1 MSLTLATLGAAAT
14 KAAPIVSGLGTLA
27 SGIGSLF
34 GRNKNIDK
42 QIKAQQ
48 EENEKNRQW
57 NLSLA
62 KQQNQWNI
70 EQWNRENA
78 YNDPSAQMSRL
89 RNAGLN
95 PDLMYSNGVSGLTAA
110 SSPDMTSGAPSS
122 PVDMSALGSKATIGE
137 MYQSIQQAML
147 NDEVINKTKQEG
159 RKTGFEANS
168 ASVEAL
174 YKAARSEQEL
184 KIGDTTISLNKS
196 VVDLNRVDADK
207 AAVEINKVA
216 EETNLLVARRHEILA
231 AIENMD
237 AKTAQTKLETYLA
250 SKEFELL
257 VKKTTAE
264 INNLNAS
271 THLTYTQ
278 AKDVVATQL
287 ARISNLNAS
296 AYLSK
301 QTGILNH
308 EKQTT
313 EILTQMGL
321 NITNESASFNLSQD
335 KKYSGIERSSKVAFT
350 MAAALN
356 QAAGAFTSFITK
368 GVFGSKAPTEP
379 PIANPYNRQ
388 SSRF

>member
-110 SSPDMTSGAPSS
+110 SSPDMTAGAPSS

-159 RKTGFEANS
+159 RKTGFEANT

-184 KIGDTTISLNKS
+184 KIGDTSISLNKALA
-196 VVDLNRVDADK
+196 DLNRVDADRI
-207 AAVEINKVA
+207 AVQINQIA
-216 EETNLLVARRHEILA
+216 EQTNLLVANRHQVLA

-250 SKEFELL
+250 SKEFEQL

-271 THLTYTQ
+271 AHLTYTQ
-278 AKDVVATQL
+278 ARDVVATQI

-313 EILTQMGL
+313 ELLNQLGL
-321 NITNESASFNLSQD
+321 SISNEQATFNLSQD
-335 KKYSGIERSSKVAFT
+335 KTFGSVERTSKAAFT
-350 MAAALN
+350 MAATLN
-356 QAAGAFTSFITK
+356 QAISGFTSWI
-368 GVFGSKAPTEP
+368 
-379 PIANPYNRQ
+379 NR
-388 SSRF
+388 

>member
-1 MSLTLATLGAAAT
+1 MALLATLGAAAT
-14 KAAPIVSGLGTLA
+14 AAAPIVSGLGSLA
-27 SGIGSLF
+27 SGIGSMF

-62 KQQNQWNI
+62 KQQNMWNI
-70 EQWNRENA
+70 DQWNRENA
-78 YNDPSAQMSRL
+78 YNDPAAQMARL

-95 PDLMYSNGVSGLTAA
+95 PDLMYQNGTSGLTAA
-110 SSPDMTSGAPSS
+110 SSPDMTAGAPSS

-147 NDEVINKTKQEG
+147 NDEVIAKTKQEG
-159 RKTGFEANS
+159 RKTGLEADSTTIDNMF
-168 ASVEAL
+168 
-174 YKAARSEQEL
+174 KAAREQQAL
-184 KIGDTTISLNKS
+184 QIGDTSISLNKS
-196 VVDLNRVDADK
+196 IAYLNRVEADK
-207 AAVEINKVA
+207 VAVEINKVA
-216 EETNLLVARRHEILA
+216 EETNLLVANRHQVLS

-237 AKTAQTKLETYLA
+237 AKTAQTQLETYLA
-250 SKEFELL
+250 SKEFDLL

-264 INNLNAS
+264 INSMNAS

-278 AKDVVATQL
+278 AKDVVATQI

-296 AYLSK
+296 AFLSK

-313 EILTQMGL
+313 EILNQMGL
-321 NITNESASFNLSQD
+321 SISNEAASFNLSQD
-335 KKYSGIERSSKVAFT
+335 KKFSSIERSTKVAFT
-350 MAAALN
+350 MAATLN
-356 QAAGAFTSFITK
+356 QAISGFTSWITK
-368 GVFGSKAPTEP
+368 GKPSK
-379 PIANPYNRQ
+379 
-388 SSRF
+388 